1 MIVIDSLDKKTRDL
15 ILKKLN
21 VEIGK
26 DRKNIVAVKNRIA
39 QEQKEL
45 IENNPKVLETNS
57 NLDEFESILNHI
69 ESLRQKLVSFKSEYE
84 EQEKK
89 LKPVSSKIQDNIDK
103 INQLEQTKLYVSCLQ
118 WIERTN
124 EELKIEFENPYGIE
138 LYQQLCKLAVI
149 LSSSH
154 CKHLS
159 DFVIKTC
166 HFWFGLLKDKYTPG
180 FEDSIKS
187 IKWPFTSSNVSA
199 TQRVPSHELLLKFK
213 KKLKTLLQIQ
223 YPSKLKPVY
232 PSSPPTVDI
241 CFPPP
246 TLPIAL
252 LLNPLQ
258 KRFLFHFAGSKQT
271 NRIDK
276 PEWYL
281 TLILSWL
288 KEHQDFVDRHVQP
301 LYNEMGHGNAKV
313 ELMRGLVQLCVQKL
327 QSDLATL
334 VGDDLL
340 FSHTVDEVLGFEK
353 ELRDIYC
360 YPNTEPSVL
369 EVFTQAPVLTL
380 WIELEGKYARD
391 KMDVMFE
398 SETAWSEVHS
408 GIEEIKLYE
417 CPELFTLLLSTMT
430 ERYESLPSLSSKS
443 EFLHLQLCLL
453 DEFRLRLIQV
463 MHEQESLLVQILNT
477 AHYLNYIINE
487 WSGTL
492 HFILLQQHRSG
503 GGGLGLGSTV
513 FDEILSLLDKMIL
526 DLRETIL
533 KSAIL
538 AVTAKARRYCNEN
551 WLAKETHSAESEGSM
566 TPSAC
571 FMFKELSSQLHI
583 LHERLATSL
592 FTFVWENMATALS
605 NYLFDELILANK
617 FSKTGGKQL
626 HFDITRNLLPLF
638 AQYTV
643 QPERHFNRLLE
654 ACHLLSLDQVPKN
667 PLHGL
672 KFLSREDC
680 FRVLRNRSDM
690 NIRVSVQDLE

>member
-1 MIVIDSLDKKTRDL
+1 MIMDSLDKNTKDL

-26 DRKNIVAVKNRIA
+26 DQENIILVKNRIA
-39 QEQKEL
+39 QELKEL
-45 IENNPKVLETNS
+45 VENNPKVLETNS
-57 NLDEFESILNHI
+57 NLDELESILNHI
-69 ESLRQKLVSFKSEYE
+69 ESLRQKLITFKLEYE
-84 EQEKK
+84 DQEKK
-89 LKPVSSKIQDNIDK
+89 LKPVSSKIHDNIDK
-103 INQLEQTKLYVSCLQ
+103 INQLEQAKLYISCLQ
-118 WIERTN
+118 WIEQTN
-124 EELKIEFENPYGIE
+124 EELKIEYENPYGIE
-138 LYQQLCKLAVI
+138 LYQRVCKLAVI
-149 LSSSH
+149 LSNSH
-154 CKHLS
+154 CTHLC
-159 DFVIKTC
+159 DFIIKTC
-166 HFWFGLLKDKYTPG
+166 HFWFDLLENKYSPG
-180 FEDSIKS
+180 FEESIKS

-199 TQRVPSHELLLKFK
+199 IQRVPSHEVLLKFK
-213 KKLKTLLQIQ
+213 KKLKTLLHIQ
-223 YPSKLKPVY
+223 YPSKLQLL
-232 PSSPPTVDI
+232 D
-241 CFPPP
+241 PPP
-246 TLPIAL
+246 TSSSSSISFPPSTLPISL
-252 LLNPLQ
+252 LLKPLQ

-281 TLILSWL
+281 TLILGWL

-301 LYNEMGHGNAKV
+301 LYTETGHGNAKV

-360 YPNTEPSVL
+360 YPTTEPSVL
-369 EVFTQAPVLTL
+369 QVFTQPPVLTL

-463 MHEQESLLVQILNT
+463 MHEQENLLVQILNT
-477 AHYLNYIINE
+477 AHYLNYTVNE

-503 GGGLGLGSTV
+503 GGSGLGSTV

-551 WLAKETHSAESEGSM
+551 WLAKETHSAESECSM

-571 FMFKELSSQLHI
+571 FMFKELSSQLHV
-583 LHERLATSL
+583 LHEGLALSL

-605 NYLFDELILANK
+605 NYMFDELILGNK
-617 FSKTGGKQL
+617 FSKAGGKQL

-638 AQYTV
+638 AQYTT

-654 ACHLLSLDQVPKN
+654 ACYLLSLDQVPKN